1 MACAIDDAM
10 KLHAIGSDYIANILE
25 SRARKLPEPGALHL
39 TRRTDLL
46 DIAVEAPDLSIYDQ
60 SNHTGGNTMNDD
72 KTTNQLEADLR
83 MLGLTFMAEHYN
95 QSCRKRR
102 P

>member
-1 MACAIDDAM
+1 M
-10 KLHAIGSDYIANILE
+10 KLHVIGSDYIANILE

-46 DIAVEAPDLSIYDQ
+46 DLSVPAPDLSVYEKHDID
-60 SNHTGGNTMNDD
+60 SVKSSM
-72 KTTNQLEADLR
+72 KTRECQ
-83 MLGLTFMAEHYN
+83 HV
-95 QSCRKRR
+95 K

>member
-1 MACAIDDAM
+1 M
-10 KLHAIGSDYIANILE
+10 KLHVVGSDYIANILE

-46 DIAVEAPDLSIYDQ
+46 DLAVGTPDLSIYERR
-60 SNHTGGNTMNDD
+60 STTD
-72 KTTNQLEADLR
+72 KET
-83 MLGLTFMAEHYN
+83 
-95 QSCRKRR
+95 